1 MNLVQLPE
9 LPGETYVLAAHLPA
23 LADEIVAAIAADV
36 PEYARPLE
44 RGSGAVR
51 RGVHSALAEFVELSR
66 GGAVAGR
73 GAVAVDLGRRE
84 VRAGRS
90 LDALLSAYRTGAR
103 VAWRRL
109 AALGLEAGLAPETL
123 VVLAEAI
130 FAYVDE
136 LSAESAEGFA
146 REQAERAGELERRR
160 RALAELL
167 VATPS
172 PDAGAVAAAA
182 EAAHWR
188 LPATVA
194 VAVWREHEAP
204 PAGLASPAKA
214 QSSPAKAPSPP
225 ATAQSSPA
233 AAPPRPVMP
242 ADALHATVEGLA
254 CAVLAGPAREFH
266 AALDGRAAGIGPAV
280 PLADA
285 ARSFRLACAAL
296 ALAEDRGIEAPLA
309 ADAHRVELLWR
320 AEPALVAE
328 LTAERLAPLQAETVN
343 SRARLEATLLA
354 WLRHAGT
361 IAAVADELDVHPQ
374 TVRYRLGRL
383 KELFG
388 VALDEP
394 DARFELELVLRARAT

>member
-1 MNLVQLPE
+1 
-9 LPGETYVLAAHLPA
+9 VLAPHLPA
-23 LADEIVAAIAADV
+23 LAEEIVAAIAADV
-36 PEYARPLE
+36 PEYARPLA
-44 RGSGAVR
+44 RGSGAVG

-66 GGAVAGR
+66 GGAAGR
-73 GAVAVDLGRRE
+73 GAVAADLGRRE

-109 AALGLEAGLAPETL
+109 AALGLEAGLAPQTL

-167 VATPS
+167 VATPA
-172 PDAGAVAAAA
+172 PDATAVASAA

-188 LPATVA
+188 LPSTVA
-194 VAVWREHEAP
+194 VAVWREEARGGDAGPPGAGSTGEAAPRAAGQAVSITAP
-204 PAGLASPAKA
+204 PGPAL
-214 QSSPAKAPSPP
+214 
-225 ATAQSSPA
+225 
-233 AAPPRPVMP
+233 PV
-242 ADALHATVEGLA
+242 DALRATVEGLA
-254 CAVLAGPAREFH
+254 CAVLAGPARELRT
-266 AALDGRAAGIGPAV
+266 ALDGRAAGIGPAL

-296 ALAEDRGIEAPLA
+296 ALAEEHGRQAPLA

-320 AEPALVAE
+320 ADPALVAE
-328 LTAERLAPLQAETVN
+328 LAAERLAPLAAETAN
-343 SRARLEATLLA
+343 SQARLEATLLA

-361 IAAVADELDVHPQ
+361 VADAAAELGVHPQ

-383 KELFG
+383 RELFG
-388 VALDEP
+388 PALEQP
-394 DARFELELVLRARAT
+394 DARFELELVLRARAA

>member
-1 MNLVQLPE
+1 M
-9 LPGETYVLAAHLPA
+9 AA
-23 LADEIVAAIAADV
+23 
-36 PEYARPLE
+36 
-44 RGSGAVR
+44 
-51 RGVHSALAEFVELSR
+51 
-66 GGAVAGR
+66 
-73 GAVAVDLGRRE
+73 DLGRRE

-109 AALGLEAGLAPETL
+109 AALGLEAGLAPQTL

-167 VATPS
+167 VATPA
-172 PDAGAVAAAA
+172 PDATALASAA

-188 LPATVA
+188 LPGTVA
-194 VAVWREHEAP
+194 VAVWREGEP
-204 PAGLASPAKA
+204 NVVLP
-214 QSSPAKAPSPP
+214 
-225 ATAQSSPA
+225 T
-233 AAPPRPVMP
+233 
-242 ADALHATVEGLA
+242 DALRATVEGLA
-254 CAVLAGPAREFH
+254 CAVLAGPARELRS
-266 AALDGRAAGIGPAV
+266 ALDGRAAGIGPAL

-296 ALAEDRGIEAPLA
+296 ALAEEHGLLAPLA

-320 AEPALVAE
+320 ADPALVAE
-328 LTAERLAPLQAETVN
+328 LAAERLAPLAAETAN
-343 SRARLEATLLA
+343 SQARLEATLLA

-361 IAAVADELDVHPQ
+361 VADAAAELGVHPQ

-383 KELFG
+383 RELFG
-388 VALDEP
+388 AALDEP
-394 DARFELELVLRARAT
+394 DARFELELVLRARAA

>member
-1 MNLVQLPE
+1 MTDTQLPA
-9 LPGETYVLAAHLPA
+9 LPSEAYVLAPHLPA
-23 LADEIVAAIAADV
+23 LAEEIVAAIAADV
-36 PEYARPLE
+36 PEYARPLA
-44 RGSGAVR
+44 RGSGAVG
-51 RGVHSALAEFVELSR
+51 RGVHGALAEFVALSR
-66 GGAVAGR
+66 GGSAGR
-73 GAVAVDLGRRE
+73 GAVAADLGRRE

-109 AALGLEAGLAPETL
+109 AALGLEAGLAPQTL

-167 VATPS
+167 VATPA
-172 PDAGAVAAAA
+172 PDATALASAA

-188 LPATVA
+188 LPATIV
-194 VAVWREHEAP
+194 VAVWREGEP
-204 PAGLASPAKA
+204 R
-214 QSSPAKAPSPP
+214 
-225 ATAQSSPA
+225 A
-233 AAPPRPVMP
+233 AAGPHDAGDEAATLVALGRPALP
-242 ADALHATVEGLA
+242 ADALRATVEGLA
-254 CAVLAGPAREFH
+254 CAVLAGPARELRT
-266 AALDGRAAGIGPAV
+266 ALDGRAAGIGPAL

-296 ALAEDRGIEAPLA
+296 ALAEEHGLLAPLA

-320 AEPALVAE
+320 ADPALVAE
-328 LTAERLAPLQAETVN
+328 LAAERLAPLSAETAN
-343 SRARLEATLLA
+343 SQARLEATLLA

-361 IAAVADELDVHPQ
+361 VADAAAELGVHPQ

-383 KELFG
+383 RELFG
-388 VALDEP
+388 AALEEP
-394 DARFELELVLRARAT
+394 DARFELELVLRARAA